1 VLGTDGLLHIW
12 FPLDLLK
19 PSPTL
24 HSVYRRGSDTA
35 YLLLYVDDMSLQL
48 PHPVYFD
55 VLF

>member
-1 VLGTDGLLHIW
+1 
-12 FPLDLLK
+12 LK

-24 HSVYRRGSDTA
+24 NSIYRRGSDTA

-48 PHPVYFD
+48 PHLVYFN